1 MANTSRIS
9 GFKPVKHLNGSPY
22 NGQANIYEV
31 PAGEAVPVFVGDLVK
46 LSDSAATAGVPAVEA
61 VVGASAQVVAV
72 PVVGAVVGI
81 INTKFDPLDG
91 KMTAGSVAIDTPVY
105 RPASTK
111 QFVLVADSPDLIFEA
126 EADAS
131 VALAD
136 VGLNAD
142 IGASAH
148 TTPLLSGASPMYVY
162 STTAPSASATRP
174 LQIVGIVKRPD
185 NEAAAAYNKVLVKI
199 TTHAY
204 GNAIAGV

>member
-1 MANTSRIS
+1 MANTSRIN
-9 GFKPVKHLNGSPY
+9 GFRPVKHLNGAPY

-31 PAGEAVPVFVGDLVK
+31 PAGETVPVFIGDLVK
-46 LSDSAATAGVPAVEA
+46 LSDSAATSGYPAVEA
-61 VVGASAQVVAV
+61 AVAASSQAV
-72 PVVGAVVGI
+72 SVPIVGAVVGI
-81 INTKFDPLDG
+81 VNAKMDPVDG
-91 KMTAGSVAIDTPVY
+91 RMTGGSISLDTPVY
-105 RPASTK
+105 RAASTK
-111 QFVLVADSPDLIFEA
+111 QLVLVADSPDLIFEA

-142 IGASAH
+142 LGASAH
-148 TTPLLSGASPMYVY
+148 TLPLVTGASPMYVY

-174 LQIVGIVKRPD
+174 FQIMGIVKRPD
-185 NEAAAAYNKVLVKI
+185 NEVAAAYNKVLVKI

>member
-1 MANTSRIS
+1 MANTSRIA

-46 LSDSAATAGVPAVEA
+46 LSDSAATAGFPAVEA
-61 VVGASAQVVAV
+61 VTGASTQVAAV

-81 INTKFDPLDG
+81 INAKQDPVDG
-91 KMTAGSVAIDTPVY
+91 NMSGGSISLDTPVY
-105 RPASTK
+105 RAASTK
-111 QFVLVADSPDLIFEA
+111 QYVLVADSPDLIFEA
-126 EADAS
+126 EADAA
-131 VALAD
+131 VAYAT

-148 TTPLLSGASPMYVY
+148 TNPLLTGASPMYVY

-185 NEAAAAYNKVLVKI
+185 NEANAAFNKVLVKI